1 MRFLSADML
10 ERLNMSNATEVIDNA
25 GQPGAWEADVHAIA
39 IPAGTFTGD
48 FYHTARDG
56 DRFRFAIG
64 DVTGKGLRAA
74 VIMAMIQETL
84 ESRLAGAEA
93 LSDVV
98 EEINQFL
105 LPELR
110 GNRFASLVIGEL
122 RGSGELLIVNAG
134 HPPPLL
140 IRRNKT
146 VETLSSTGPVT
157 GILTGAHWCTFNRH
171 LETGESLVLYT
182 DGVLE
187 AVSVDGEE
195 FGLERIGS
203 AVSTAENTATHA
215 ARALV
220 ASVRSYQGSPRSQ
233 DDLTVLV
240 VRRLD
245 SQQVT
250 QSAGTLASLS
260 IRAPQSSR
268 PPLRGKASEHPSEAP
283 QQMQQER

>member
-1 MRFLSADML
+1 MP
-10 ERLNMSNATEVIDNA
+10 ERLNVSETTEVMIDIKEQR
-25 GQPGAWEADVHAIA
+25 GEWEADVHAIA

-48 FYHTARDG
+48 FYHTTREG

-105 LPELR
+105 LPELS

-122 RGSGELLIVNAG
+122 RGNGELLIVNAG

-157 GILTGAHWCTFNRH
+157 GILTGVHWCTFNRH

-195 FGLERIGS
+195 FGLERISS
-203 AVSTAENTATHA
+203 AVSTSENTAAHA

-220 ASVRSYQGSPRSQ
+220 ASVRSY
-233 DDLTVLV
+233 
-240 VRRLD
+240 
-245 SQQVT
+245 
-250 QSAGTLASLS
+250 
-260 IRAPQSSR
+260 
-268 PPLRGKASEHPSEAP
+268 
-283 QQMQQER
+283 